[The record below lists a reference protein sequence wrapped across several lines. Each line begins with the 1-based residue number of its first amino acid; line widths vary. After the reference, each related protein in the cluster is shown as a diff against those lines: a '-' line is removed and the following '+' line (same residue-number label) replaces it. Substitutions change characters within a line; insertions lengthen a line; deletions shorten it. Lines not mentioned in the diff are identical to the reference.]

1 MEDGLLDKNQAN
13 NAIKTFF
20 AEFEQASNTF
30 DGDLL
35 ASHFSDPSMSA
46 DPEGRIHIVKTDD
59 LLAVTAKRRAFFQSI
74 GFQLVKIAVLD
85 ETQLDDHY
93 VMAKVHVHMRFE
105 KEPGKPV
112 DVKNDNTYILFV
124 KDDSPR
130 IVFNLTHEDITKVMQ
145 KHGLLPAKP

>member
-1 MEDGLLDKNQAN
+1 MDKNQAN

-35 ASHFSDPSMSA
+35 ASYFSDPSMSA
-46 DPEGRIHIVKTDD
+46 DPDGRIHI
-59 LLAVTAKRRAFFQSI
+59 
-74 GFQLVKIAVLD
+74 
-85 ETQLDDHY
+85 